1 MEWLFQF
8 LWTSKKNKKS
18 SFSFSLFSL
27 FSLGLNR
34 CSDNCCEEKK
44 DREKSKDEATILQLA
59 GLDQHQGGR
68 GDQVERN
75 LGGQDDGDDDDDPD
89 GDDGDCDDDGDND
102 DGDDDEAHPK
112 QVDDCRSV
120 RAGKIKAAIEQFQLG
135 FNYSW
140 LKKEKINHTVSL

>member
-1 MEWLFQF
+1 MYHAITNTTTRYHAIPWNDCSNSSGHL
-8 LWTSKKNKKS
+8 KRIIS
-18 SFSFSLFSL
+18 SFSFSLFFL
-27 FSLGLNR
+27 FFLGLNR
-34 CSDNCCEEKK
+34 CSDNCCDEKK
-44 DREKSKDEATILQLA
+44 QREKSKDEATILQLA

-75 LGGQDDGDDDDDPD
+75 LGGQDD
-89 GDDGDCDDDGDND
+89 D

-135 FNYSW
+135 FNYS
-140 LKKEKINHTVSL
+140 